1 MRKRK
6 GAIVA
11 LVATAALIVP
21 IGTAAGG
28 TAGPDTNAS
37 AARTVAAADGTGEFV
52 VFYADGVDAAD
63 AHAAI
68 AAAGGTVVDEIGAL
82 GIARVTTDNA
92 GFAGALAAS
101 GTTKGVVRNHSVGS
115 NTKGVAHRFAEERA
129 VEDRAAYAA
138 KVQAGGASAAAASSP
153 TKTSGPETF
162 SYLQWNMQMI
172 GATPN
177 LAHATATGEGVTV
190 GIIDTGIDGTHPDL
204 APNFNAGLSRNFT
217 TDIPDIDGPCEA
229 EPDQSCEDPADVDEG
244 GHGTHVSGIVAAAYN
259 SVGVAGVAPDATL
272 VNLRA
277 GQDSGFFFFFET
289 IAAIA
294 YAAENDIDV
303 VNMSF
308 YTDPWLYNCDSADDY
323 IEGEVTEEQLAE
335 QAMIRGGI
343 IEAVAYARTNGV
355 TLVAAAGNQ
364 HADLAAPTRFDDTS
378 PDYPLETNQERTV
391 TSDCLDLPSEAPGVI
406 QVSSIGPSKVKADY
420 STWGLGAIDVAAP
433 GGWFRD
439 GFGTQDF
446 REPENMILSSYPVE
460 VAREESA
467 VNKGGGLKD
476 PHFYLRDCTAGKP
489 CAYYQ
494 YLQGTSM
501 ASPHTTGVV
510 ALIIQAHG
518 TSDGAGGFDLAPDA
532 VYDILTSTASDTPCP
547 DPALLDY
554 TQEGR
559 PASWNA
565 TCVGTAAYNS
575 NYGEGIVNAAAA
587 VAP

>member
-1 MRKRK
+1 MRKRR
-6 GAIVA
+6 GVLVV
-11 LVATAALIVP
+11 LVATAALVVP
-21 IGTAAGG
+21 IGTAAAG
-28 TAGPDTNAS
+28 TARPDRNTGG
-37 AARTVAAADGTGEFV
+37 ARPVAAADGTGEFI
-52 VFYADGVDAAD
+52 VFYADGVSAAD

-68 AAAGGTVVDEIGAL
+68 SAAGGTVLDEIATL

-92 GFAGALAAS
+92 RFTEALAAS

-115 NTKGVAHRFAEERA
+115 NTKGAAHRFAEERA
-129 VEDRAAYAA
+129 IEDRASYAA
-138 KVQAGGASAAAASSP
+138 KANAGAAGSAAASSP
-153 TKTSGPETF
+153 KKSGPETF
-162 SYLQWNMQMI
+162 SYLQWGMQMI

-190 GIIDTGIDGTHPDL
+190 GIIDTGIDSTHPDL
-204 APNFNAGLSRNFT
+204 APNFNAALSRNFT

-229 EPDQSCEDPADVDEG
+229 EPDHSCTDPATVDEG
-244 GHGTHVSGIVAAAYN
+244 GHGTHVAGIVAAAYN
-259 SVGVAGVAPDATL
+259 GLGVAGVAPDATL

-294 YAAENDIDV
+294 YAADHDIDV

-308 YTDPWLYNCDSADDY
+308 YTDPWLYNCDTRDD
-323 IEGEVTEEQLAE
+323 IVAGTVSNAELAQ
-335 QAMIRGGI
+335 QAMIRKGI
-343 IEAVAYARTNGV
+343 IDAVNYARGKGV

-364 HADLAAPTRFDDTS
+364 HLDLAAPTRFDDTS
-378 PDYPLETNQERTV
+378 PDYPLGTAKPLTV
-391 TSDCLDLPSEAPGVI
+391 TKDCLDLPSEAPGVI

-439 GFGTQDF
+439 YFGTQDF

-460 VAREESA
+460 VAREEGA

-476 PHFYLRDCTAGKP
+476 PHFYKRDCTAGKP

-501 ASPHTTGVV
+501 ASPHATGVV

-518 TSDGAGGFDLAPDA
+518 TPDGSGGFDLAPDT
-532 VYDILTSTASDTPCP
+532 VYGILTSTASDTPCP

-587 VAP
+587 FAP